1 MKGEARLEEVA
12 ADRGVV
18 CAPAGALHSPSGGGA
33 YGPYRRRAHA
43 RRGGPTSRDPRNP
56 VWACIAEA
64 LDPTTCD
71 GVPGVPPVEPCPP
84 EGCGA
89 VGTVPEEP
97 WVDQAALMAA
107 EGAASEAVADI
118 VAEEG
123 PDAVDSTAAYLA
135 ALGAAREAAR
145 EAGADEGAAEA
156 LAETAAIG
164 AVAREAAYDAIAG
177 DEGSGAV
184 DGATAYLAALGDA
197 REAGA
202 SQETAPTV
210 AGHASASRSDEEAPD
225 GEEDES
231 SGDETGA
238 SRDQVAQDEESSD
251 AGIVASE
258 DEASSAESGTFT
270 AAEEGPF
277 EAVATVLP
285 ASESASPVVVGVGA
299 LLLVAGIV
307 VLLIRRRLALQ
318 DSHEPEE
325 RPGEEDASEEP
336 STVRPLPH
344 RSVRQRLTF
353 ARIL

>member
-1 MKGEARLEEVA
+1 LKRSLLIAALSALLLALFTPPLAAEPMVPIEGEAAPDVEVPPA
-12 ADRGVV
+12 AIPVT
-18 CAPAGALHSPSGGGA
+18 
-33 YGPYRRRAHA
+33 PYE
-43 RRGGPTSRDPRNP
+43 
-56 VWACIAEA
+56 ACIAEA
-64 LDPTTCD
+64 LDPTMCD
-71 GVPGVPPVEPCPP
+71 GVPSVPPVEPCPP

-89 VGTVPEEP
+89 VGTVPEEQR
-97 WVDQAALMAA
+97 VDQAALMAA

-156 LAETAAIG
+156 LAETAATG
-164 AVAREAAYDAIAG
+164 AVAREAASDAIAG

-184 DGATAYLAALGDA
+184 DGATAYLAALGAA

-210 AGHASASRSDEEAPD
+210 AGRASASRSDEEAPD
-225 GEEDES
+225 GEEAES
-231 SGDETGA
+231 FGDETGA

-270 AAEEGPF
+270 AAEEEPF
-277 EAVATVLP
+277 EAIATALP
-285 ASESASPVVVGVGA
+285 ASESASPVVLGVGA

-318 DSHEPEE
+318 GSHEPEE
-325 RPGEEDASEEP
+325 RPGEEDASEKS

-344 RSVRQRLTF
+344 RSVR
-353 ARIL
+353 